1 MFDIINDYYIN
12 LSWYLPCRTSQ
23 TNRGNSTEAVVLLQ
37 CILSNVSVTHEDDTA
52 CPFRYTFCVFEG
64 FFQLCLLQICKCF
77 AGSSVTLE
85 FR

>member
-64 FFQLCLLQICKCF
+64 FFLALFTRDMLVLRWFKCD
-77 AGSSVTLE
+77 T
-85 FR
+85 